1 MNDQFWAA
9 RSLSKF
15 KPIKVS
21 WLFKPFIPY
30 GTITTIT
37 GDGEVGKSTMIYDF
51 IARITTGYTMP
62 RIGGDAKQ
70 HTDEGSVLIF
80 TKEDDPGVIR
90 LRLEAAEADIKKVH
104 FVELR
109 KTSRHKS
116 DDVELMGRLD
126 NTIQALTELIIELGD
141 VRLIL
146 IDPITDFAGDLNLY
160 REDQVRRLLGPIS
173 RLAQRFNIAVINVVH
188 LVKDTKKAPRQRILG
203 SVGLVNVSRSVLM
216 IGKIG
221 SRRFLM
227 MEKYNWYHE
236 RKNAAFTMKTFEGQ
250 PVIEWET
257 EYADVDINEV
267 LTGKSIY
274 TTKQQKAVFALR
286 KLLMDGPMQSTE
298 IELKADELD
307 ISWNTFKAAKKE
319 LGIKSERI
327 DNVWW
332 WQLPKDTRE
341 QD

>member
-1 MNDQFWAA
+1 
-9 RSLSKF
+9 
-15 KPIKVS
+15 
-21 WLFKPFIPY
+21 
-30 GTITTIT
+30 
-37 GDGEVGKSTMIYDF
+37 
-51 IARITTGYTMP
+51 
-62 RIGGDAKQ
+62 
-70 HTDEGSVLIF
+70 
-80 TKEDDPGVIR
+80 
-90 LRLEAAEADIKKVH
+90 
-104 FVELR
+104 
-109 KTSRHKS
+109 
-116 DDVELMGRLD
+116 
-126 NTIQALTELIIELGD
+126 
-141 VRLIL
+141 
-146 IDPITDFAGDLNLY
+146 
-160 REDQVRRLLGPIS
+160 
-173 RLAQRFNIAVINVVH
+173 
-188 LVKDTKKAPRQRILG
+188 
-203 SVGLVNVSRSVLM
+203 
-216 IGKIG
+216 
-221 SRRFLM
+221 
-227 MEKYNWYHE
+227 
-236 RKNAAFTMKTFEGQ
+236 MKTFEGQ